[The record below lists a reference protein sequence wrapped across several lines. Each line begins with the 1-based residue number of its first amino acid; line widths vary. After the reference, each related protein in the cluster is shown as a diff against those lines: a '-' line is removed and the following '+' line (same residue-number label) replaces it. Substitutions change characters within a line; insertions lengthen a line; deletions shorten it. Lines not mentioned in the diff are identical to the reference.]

1 MSTPLRAGIIG
12 AGYIA
17 TWHADAIKQTAGVD
31 LAAVCDL
38 SEGAARDL
46 AEPRGAEVFTDVD
59 ALLNSGKVDAVHIL
73 TPPNLHAGITEKA
86 LQAGVAVLVEKPV
99 AVSAD
104 EMRAMAKASEQS
116 GSLLAVGHNFLSLP
130 GYERLKAAR
139 EAGKIGRVSA
149 AEFNWCFPL
158 APLRSGPF
166 GLWLLREPKNL
177 LLELAP
183 HLFAFAVDLFGELD
197 VLDVQLSH
205 PTQLPGGAIRHQ
217 SWRVLARAGHVDIT
231 VNLSTVETL
240 DDRSLTLRG
249 SNGLAKYDYAADA
262 LIVRSE
268 NASDLI
274 VNPLVNQLTQSF
286 GHLREGVVNATRQTL
301 SLNRKSAYGLSF
313 LGITD
318 AFYKALANK
327 TEIDPRYNAA
337 SGIMV
342 MDGMQQVIDRLPEK
356 GVETHKHLAQTRQP
370 KPDVMVIGGTGFIGS
385 HLTRTLVA
393 KGHDVRVV
401 SRGTRG
407 PFPDLAD
414 SVETVGVDLKD
425 KDALVGAMQGIKI
438 VYNLAKSMDTTWD
451 LCLQNDVGVA
461 VNIAEA
467 ALEAGVERLVYTGTI
482 ASYDMSSEDVSIKES
497 TGFGDDMSDRNLYAR
512 SKAECERQLMQMHT
526 ERDLPLTIAR
536 PGIVIGVG
544 GPLQHW
550 GIGRWHGAGAVRLW
564 SAGRNKL
571 PFVLIED
578 VSEGLVRMGDA
589 PEAIG
594 QSFNLVGDI
603 QFTAREY
610 FDAIHDALGARVK
623 VKGGNPTVFWAV
635 DAAKYVLKK
644 HALRRHG
651 VLRPSLMDWKSRA
664 HFSPFDNS
672 QSKAMIDWSPETDRE
687 IFIRKGIVEAN
698 LLGY

>member
-17 TWHADAIKQTAGVD
+17 TWHADAIKQTAGVE

-38 SEGAARDL
+38 SESAARDL
-46 AEPRGAEVFTDVD
+46 GEPRGAEVFTDVD
-59 ALLNSGKVDAVHIL
+59 VLLSSGKVDAVHIL
-73 TPPNLHAGITEKA
+73 TPPHLHASLAEKA
-86 LQAGVAVLVEKPV
+86 LHAGVAVLVEKPV

-104 EMRAMAKASEQS
+104 EMRAMARASEES

-130 GYERLKAAR
+130 GYERLKKAR
-139 EAGKIGRVSA
+139 DAGRIGRVNG

-166 GLWLLREPKNL
+166 GLWMLREPKNL

-183 HLFAFAVDLFGELD
+183 HLFAFAVDLFGDVEVLD
-197 VLDVQLSH
+197 VLLSH
-205 PTQLPGGAIRHQ
+205 PTELPGGAMRHQ
-217 SWRVLARAGHVDIT
+217 SWRILARAGHVDIT
-231 VNLSTVETL
+231 INLSTVETL

-262 LIVRSE
+262 LVVRSE

-274 VNPLVNQLTQSF
+274 VNPLVNQLTQS
-286 GHLREGVVNATRQTL
+286 GAHLREGVVNAVRQTL

-313 LGITD
+313 LGITA
-318 AFYKALANK
+318 AFYKALADK
-327 TEIDPRYNAA
+327 TAIDPRYSA
-337 SGIMV
+337 SSGVMV
-342 MDGMQQVIDRLPEK
+342 MDGLQAVMDRLPN
-356 GVETHKHLAQTRQP
+356 GGAETHVHPKQTRKP
-370 KPDVMVIGGTGFIGS
+370 KPDVMVIGGTGFIGA
-385 HLTRTLVA
+385 HLTRTLVS

-407 PFPDLAD
+407 PFPDLPD
-414 SVETVGVDLKD
+414 QVETVGVDLKD
-425 KDALVGAMQGIKI
+425 KAALVASMAGIKT
-438 VYNLAKSMDTTWD
+438 VYNLAKSMDTTWE

-467 ALEAGVERLVYTGTI
+467 ALEAGVDRLVYTGTI
-482 ASYDMSSEDVSIKES
+482 ASYDMSSEAISITENS
-497 TGFGDDMSDRNLYAR
+497 EFGDDMSDRNLYAR
-512 SKAECERQLMQMHT
+512 SKAECERRLMQMHK
-526 ERDLPLTIAR
+526 ERGLPLTIAR
-536 PGIVIGVG
+536 PGIVIGPG

-564 SAGRNKL
+564 SAGTNKL
-571 PFVLIED
+571 PFVLIDD
-578 VSEGLVRMGDA
+578 VSEGLVRMA
-589 PEAIG
+589 EVPEAIG

-603 QFTAREY
+603 QFSAREY
-610 FDAIHDALGARVK
+610 FDAIYEALGARVK
-623 VKGGNPTVFWAV
+623 VKGGNPTIFWAF
-635 DAAKYVLKK
+635 DAVKYVLKK

-664 HFSPFDNS
+664 HFSPFINS
-672 QSKAMIDWSPETDRE
+672 QSKDVLRWMPEANRAK
-687 IFIRKGIVEAN
+687 FIEKGILDAN

>member
-17 TWHADAIKQTAGVD
+17 TWHADAIKQTAGVE
-31 LAAVCDL
+31 LGAVCDL

-46 AEPRGAEVFTDVD
+46 GEPRGAEVFTDVD
-59 ALLNSGKVDAVHIL
+59 AMLASGKVDAVHIL
-73 TPPNLHAGITEKA
+73 TPPHLHADLAEKA
-86 LQAGVAVLVEKPV
+86 LRAGVAVLVEKPV
-99 AVSAD
+99 AVSSD
-104 EMRAMAKASEQS
+104 EMRAMAQASEET
-116 GSLLAVGHNFLSLP
+116 GTLLAVGHNFLSLP
-130 GYERLKAAR
+130 GYERLKKAQKS
-139 EAGKIGRVSA
+139 GKIGRISA

-166 GLWLLREPKNL
+166 GLWMLREPKNL

-183 HLFAFAVDLFGELD
+183 HLFAFAVDLFGEVEILD
-197 VLDVQLSH
+197 VLLSH
-205 PTQLPGGAIRHQ
+205 PTKLPGGATRHQ
-217 SWRVLARAGHVDIT
+217 SWRILACAGHVDIT

-249 SNGLAKYDYAADA
+249 SNGLAQYDYAADA
-262 LIVRSE
+262 LVVRSE

-274 VNPLVNQLTQSF
+274 VNPLVNQLTQS
-286 GHLREGVVNATRQTL
+286 GAHLREGVVNAVRQTL

-313 LGITD
+313 LGITA
-318 AFYKALANK
+318 AFYQALGDK
-327 TEIDPRYNAA
+327 REIDPRYSAK
-337 SGIMV
+337 SGVMV
-342 MDGMQQVIDRLPEK
+342 MDSMQSVIDRLPNK
-356 GVETHKHLAQTRQP
+356 GVETHQHPKQTRAP

-407 PFPDLAD
+407 PFPDLPD
-414 SVETVGVDLKD
+414 NIETVSVDLKD
-425 KDALVGAMQGIKI
+425 KPALIAAMQGIKT
-438 VYNLAKSMDTTWD
+438 VYNLAKSMDTTWE

-467 ALEAGVERLVYTGTI
+467 ALEAGIERLVYTGTI
-482 ASYDMSSEDVSIKES
+482 ASYDMSSDAVTITEQSE
-497 TGFGDDMSDRNLYAR
+497 FGDDMSDRNLYAR
-512 SKAECERQLMQMHT
+512 SKAECERRLTQMH
-526 ERDLPLTIAR
+526 RDGGLPLTIAR
-536 PGIVIGVG
+536 PGIVIGPG

-564 SAGRNKL
+564 SAGNNKL
-571 PFVLIED
+571 PFVLIDD
-578 VSEGLVRMGDA
+578 VSEGLVRMANA
-589 PEAIG
+589 PDAIG
-594 QSFNLVGDI
+594 RSFNLVGDI

-610 FDAIHDALGARVK
+610 FDAIFDALGARVK
-623 VKGGNPTVFWAV
+623 VKGGNPTLFWAV
-635 DAAKYVLKK
+635 DAVKYVLKK

-664 HFSPFDNS
+664 HFSPFANA
-672 QSKAMIDWSPETDRE
+672 QSKDVLGWTPEADRAE
-687 IFIRKGIVEAN
+687 FIQKSINDAN

>member
-17 TWHADAIKQTAGVD
+17 TWHADAIKQTAGVE

-46 AEPRGAEVFTDVD
+46 AEPRGAHVFTDVEQ
-59 ALLNSGKVDAVHIL
+59 LLSSGKVDAVHIL
-73 TPPNLHAGITEKA
+73 TPPHLHADLAEKA
-86 LQAGVAVLVEKPV
+86 LRAGVAVLVEKPV

-104 EMRAMAKASEQS
+104 EMRTMERAAAES

-130 GYERLKAAR
+130 GYDRLKAAR
-139 EAGKIGRVSA
+139 AAGKIGRISA

-158 APLRSGPF
+158 SPLRSGPF

-183 HLFAFAVDLFGELD
+183 HLFAFAVDLFGEIE

-205 PTQLPGGAIRHQ
+205 PTELPGGALRHQ
-217 SWRVLARAGHVDIT
+217 SWRILARARHVDIT

-262 LIVRSE
+262 LVVRSE

-286 GHLREGVVNATRQTL
+286 AHLREGVVNAVRQTA

-313 LGITD
+313 LGITS
-318 AFYKALANK
+318 AFYNALAEK
-327 TEIDPRYNAA
+327 RAIDPRYNAQ
-337 SGIMV
+337 SGVKV
-342 MDGMQQVIDRLPEK
+342 MDAMQSVIDRLPNAGE
-356 GVETHKHLAQTRQP
+356 ETHTHPAPSRVP
-370 KPDVMVIGGTGFIGS
+370 KPDVMVIGGTGFIGA

-393 KGHDVRVV
+393 QGHDVRVV

-407 PFPDLAD
+407 PFPDLPD
-414 SVETVGVDLKD
+414 QVETVSVDLKD
-425 KDALVGAMQGIKI
+425 KAALVKAMEGIKI
-438 VYNLAKSMDTTWD
+438 VYNLAKSMDTTWE

-467 ALEAGVERLVYTGTI
+467 ALDAGVERLIYTGTI
-482 ASYDMSSEDVSIKES
+482 ASYDMSREDVAIRES
-497 TGFGDDMSDRNLYAR
+497 TGFGTDMSDRNLYAR
-512 SKAECERQLMQMHT
+512 SKAECEHQLMQMHV
-526 ERDLPLTIAR
+526 ERGLPLTIAR
-536 PGIVIGVG
+536 PGIVIGPG

-564 SAGRNKL
+564 SAGKNKL
-571 PFVLIED
+571 PFVLIDD
-578 VSEGLVRMGDA
+578 VSDGLVRMGTHKD
-589 PEAIG
+589 AIG

-610 FDAIHDALGARVK
+610 FDAIHDALEARVK
-623 VKGGNPTVFWAV
+623 VKGGNPTLFWAF
-635 DAAKYVLKK
+635 DAVKFVLKK

-672 QSKAMIDWSPETDRE
+672 QSKQMLDWAPEADRHA
-687 IFIRKGIVEAN
+687 FVQKGIIDAN

>member
-17 TWHADAIKQTAGVD
+17 TWHADAIKQTAGVE

-46 AEPRGAEVFTDVD
+46 GVPRGAEVFTDVD
-59 ALLNSGKVDAVHIL
+59 ALLASEKVDAVHIL
-73 TPPNLHAGITEKA
+73 TPPQLHADLAQKA
-86 LQAGVAVLVEKPV
+86 LHAGVAVLVEKPV

-104 EMRAMAKASEQS
+104 EMRAMAKAAEDS

-130 GYERLKAAR
+130 GYERLKAAQQV
-139 EAGKIGRVSA
+139 GKIGRISA

-166 GLWLLREPKNL
+166 GLWMLREPKNL

-183 HLFAFAVDLFGELD
+183 HLFAFAIDLFGEVEVLD
-197 VLDVQLSH
+197 VLLSH
-205 PTQLPGGAIRHQ
+205 PTTLPGGVTRHQ
-217 SWRVLARAGHVDIT
+217 SWRISARAGHVDIAI
-231 VNLSTVETL
+231 NLSTVETL

-262 LIVRSE
+262 LVMRSE

-274 VNPLVNQLTQSF
+274 VNPLVNQLTQSVA
-286 GHLREGVVNATRQTL
+286 HLREGAVNAVRQTL

-313 LGITD
+313 LGITA
-318 AFYKALANK
+318 AFYQALSEKHA
-327 TEIDPRYNAA
+327 IDPRYSA
-337 SGIMV
+337 SSGVKV
-342 MDGMQQVIDRLPEK
+342 MDGLQQVIDRLPNA
-356 GVETHKHLAQTRQP
+356 GAETHKHPKQTRTP

-407 PFPDLAD
+407 PFPDLPNQ
-414 SVETVGVDLKD
+414 VETVSVNLKD
-425 KDALVGAMQGIKI
+425 KAALVEAMQGIKI
-438 VYNLAKSMDTTWD
+438 VYNLAKSMDTTWE

-461 VNIAEA
+461 VTIAQA
-467 ALEAGVERLVYTGTI
+467 VLDAGVERLIYTGTI
-482 ASYDMSSEDVSIKES
+482 ASYDMSREDVTIREDTS
-497 TGFGDDMSDRNLYAR
+497 FGDDLSDRNLYAR

-526 ERDLPLTIAR
+526 DHGLPLTIAR
-536 PGIVIGVG
+536 PGIVIGTG

-564 SAGRNKL
+564 SAGNNKL

-578 VSEGLVRMGDA
+578 VSEGLVRMGQNADVV
-589 PEAIG
+589 G

-610 FDAIHDALGARVK
+610 FDAIYETLGARVK
-623 VKGGNPTVFWAV
+623 VKSGNPTIFWGV
-635 DAAKYVLKK
+635 DAIKYVLKK

-664 HFSPFDNS
+664 HFSPFANS
-672 QSKAMIDWSPETDRE
+672 QSKEMLSWEPEADRDE
-687 IFIRKGIVEAN
+687 FIRKGIVNAN

>member
-17 TWHADAIKQTAGVD
+17 TWHADAIKQTAGVE
-31 LAAVCDL
+31 LAAVCDV
-38 SEGAARDL
+38 SEGSARDL

-59 ALLNSGKVDAVHIL
+59 VMLASGKVDAVHIL
-73 TPPNLHAGITEKA
+73 TPPQLHADLAEKA
-86 LQAGVAVLVEKPV
+86 LRAGVAVLVEKPV
-99 AVSAD
+99 AVSAN
-104 EMRAMAKASEQS
+104 EMRAMAKASEES
-116 GSLLAVGHNFLSLP
+116 GTLLAVGHNFLSLP

-139 EAGKIGRVSA
+139 EAGKIGRISA

-166 GLWLLREPKNL
+166 GLWMLREPKNL

-183 HLFAFAVDLFGELD
+183 HLFAFAVDLFGEIE
-197 VLDVQLSH
+197 VLDVHLSH
-205 PTQLPGGAIRHQ
+205 PIKMPGGATRHQ
-217 SWRVLARAGHVDIT
+217 SWRILARAGHVDIT

-249 SNGLAKYDYAADA
+249 SNGLAHYDYAADA
-262 LIVRSE
+262 LVVRSE

-274 VNPLVNQLTQSF
+274 VNPLVNQLTQSYA
-286 GHLREGVVNATRQTL
+286 HLREGTVNALRQTA

-313 LGITD
+313 LGITH
-318 AFYKALANK
+318 AFYQALGNK
-327 TEIDPRYNAA
+327 SPIDARYTAA
-337 SGIMV
+337 SGVRV
-342 MDGMQQVIDRLPEK
+342 MDAMQQVIDRLPAK
-356 GVETHKHLAQTRQP
+356 GVETHKHPAQTRTP
-370 KPDVMVIGGTGFIGS
+370 KPDVMVIGGTGFIGA

-393 KGHDVRVV
+393 NGHDVRVV

-407 PFPDLAD
+407 PFPDLVD
-414 SVETVGVDLKD
+414 QVETVGVDLKE
-425 KDALVGAMQGIKI
+425 KAALVQAMEGIKT
-438 VYNLAKSMDTTWD
+438 VYNLAKSMDTTWE

-467 ALEAGVERLVYTGTI
+467 ALDAGVERLVYTGTI
-482 ASYDMSSEDVSIKES
+482 ASYDMSSEANEITEDSS
-497 TGFGDDMSDRNLYAR
+497 FGDDLSDRNLYAR
-512 SKAECERQLMQMHT
+512 SKAECERRLLQMYR
-526 ERDLPLTIAR
+526 ERGLPLTIAR
-536 PGIVIGVG
+536 PGIVIGPG

-564 SAGRNKL
+564 SAGNNKL
-571 PFVLIED
+571 PFVLIDD
-578 VSEGLVRMGDA
+578 VSNGLLAMASA
-589 PEAIG
+589 PEAVG

-610 FDAIHDALGARVK
+610 FDAIFEALGARVK
-623 VKGGNPTVFWAV
+623 VKGGNPTLFWGV
-635 DAAKYVLKK
+635 DAVKYVLKK

-664 HFSPFDNS
+664 HFSPFNNAK
-672 QSKAMIDWSPETDRE
+672 SKDALNWTPENNRAA
-687 IFIRKGIVEAN
+687 FIQKGIVDAN